1 MTTTHA
7 AELNAGV
14 WTSWLPLTTAWP
26 TQAACSSEI
35 WARFGIQEANDFWPY
50 LYDPAYEL
58 SVASPATACLPF
70 EATSWWDGGSTA
82 SNTITSY
89 SVGPIVCPA
98 AYTTYSTI
106 LLSSSSTSVI
116 CCPRCVFPI
125 HTLEFSPRAKLIYIF
140 AQ

>member
-35 WARFGIQEANDFWPY
+35 WARFGIQEANNLWPY
-50 LYDPAYEL
+50 LYDPAYES
-58 SVASPATACLPF
+58 SVASPATACLPS
-70 EATSWWDGGSTA
+70 EAASWWDGGSTV

-106 LLSSSSTSVI
+106 LLFSSSTSVI

-125 HTLEFSPRAKLIYIF
+125 PTL
-140 AQ
+140 